1 MAEEVHEEAEQAG
14 ARPKPTLK
22 KRSRFAGFLV
32 VVVLLAA
39 AFGAGLLLGSLQSR
53 GAREAWL
60 KEKADLQASSSA
72 LSKDVDAARSQAFLW
87 RLAEG
92 VAQVRVDLAEKNYGL
107 ARDAAASARGLFD
120 AAPELAPE
128 VRAQV
133 SALGPMLADIQ
144 SAADSLAPDARSKA
158 NDAADFLKRL
168 LESSGAASGSAAAQT
183 PQDGGGT
190 RSP

>member
-1 MAEEVHEEAEQAG
+1 MAEEVHEKAEQA
-14 ARPKPTLK
+14 AAQPKLAQR
-22 KRSRFAGFLV
+22 KRSPFAAFLI

-39 AFGAGLLLGSLQSR
+39 AFGAGLLLGFLQFRS
-53 GAREAWL
+53 AREAWL

-72 LSKDVDAARSQAFLW
+72 LSRDVDAVRSQALLW
-87 RLAEG
+87 QVEEAI
-92 VAQVRVDLAEKNYGL
+92 AQVRLDPAEKNYGL
-107 ARDAAASARGLFD
+107 ARDAAASARELFD

-168 LESSGAASGSAAAQT
+168 LESSAAASGSAAART
-183 PQDGGGT
+183 PQGGGGT